1 MVLNWIFK
9 EGFYWDM
16 VNLVT
21 RNSTDP
27 KQLAYVRLAL
37 KDIYET
43 IFSRFKKQ
51 KLYEDIYVVVDITE
65 E

>member
-1 MVLNWIFK
+1 
-9 EGFYWDM
+9 M

-51 KLYEDIYVVVDITE
+51 KLYEDIYVVIDITE